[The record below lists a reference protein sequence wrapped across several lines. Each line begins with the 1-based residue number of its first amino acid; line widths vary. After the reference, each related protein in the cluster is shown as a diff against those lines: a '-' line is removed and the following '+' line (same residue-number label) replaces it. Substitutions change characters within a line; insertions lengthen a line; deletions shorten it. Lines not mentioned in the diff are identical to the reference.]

1 MPGEPCGQVVTLSRG
16 CFERVLGKAEGRAT
30 VRTMRMCIREGEVMI
45 DIFQIKF
52 PKERLAEM
60 SVDERSLFF
69 LLGYAANQIAVFRK
83 MTVFSSNI
91 DSDSPVKSRVEGA
104 QTQMLVRHYVGVVA
118 EAWELV
124 EKRFLNKPIGKE
136 YRARLSSKGLEAIT
150 RLQGH
155 FGGSNLLNR
164 IRNEYAFHHP
174 YNSDVDAGYAA
185 AASSSDF
192 DEEWNWYLAQENI
205 NCFYFISDVVVVHSM
220 LQAFGDDLIE
230 VQKKMHRELN
240 LVADELIQFASQFF
254 DALLRKYF
262 SPEIIAEVV
271 EKIEGAP
278 VALDVQLPFYV
289 EPPSDHRLTEDGFI
303 KEGH

>member
-1 MPGEPCGQVVTLSRG
+1 MLEAQICGDG
-16 CFERVLGKAEGRAT
+16 F
-30 VRTMRMCIREGEVMI
+30 
-45 DIFQIKF
+45 
-52 PKERLAEM
+52 
-60 SVDERSLFF
+60 SLHT
-69 LLGYAANQIAVFRK
+69 GH
-83 MTVFSSNI
+83 
-91 DSDSPVKSRVEGA
+91 DGGA
-104 QTQMLVRHYVGVVA
+104 QFEKAPQAQTENRYPAAAVA
-118 EAWELV
+118 
-124 EKRFLNKPIGKE
+124 NKPHQVEHPPGGQ
-136 YRARLSSKGLEAIT
+136 YREK
-150 RLQGH
+150 
-155 FGGSNLLNR
+155 SNEGPCR
-164 IRNEYAFHHP
+164 
-174 YNSDVDAGYAA
+174 D
-185 AASSSDF
+185 ASSSDF

-289 EPPSDHRLTEDGFI
+289 EPPSDDRLTEDGFI